1 MQNRKSMPVLKVAYL
16 SCHGRSNADTRTTYN
31 GATEIFFSGRLVH
44 RKGFYSCSLAARDHV
59 LLTSFQARVLDWMLP
74 IEHVH
79 TIIGQ
84 YGKSSDGEKP
94 AFKDEQDVPNDS
106 RCATFC
112 AAVGHIEN
120 ERWAG
125 VPFLLKAGKGRWTDI
140 WRNL

>member
-1 MQNRKSMPVLKVAYL
+1 
-16 SCHGRSNADTRTTYN
+16 
-31 GATEIFFSGRLVH
+31 
-44 RKGFYSCSLAARDHV
+44 
-59 LLTSFQARVLDWMLP
+59 MLP
-74 IEHVH
+74 IEHAD

-94 AFKDEQDVPNDS
+94 AFKDEEDVPNDS

-125 VPFLLKAGKGRWTDI
+125 VPFLLKAGKGRPLYI
-140 WRNL
+140 WYQFLSHSLQLTSNSLSPQ